1 MNATLL
7 QGCAIATA
15 IMVVAWPNVAPVVK
29 KIRTWV
35 ATLGTSRQPEVAG
48 VTERDMH
55 TVLELAARLKAIGC
69 TDGVSLCQ
77 ELLDV
82 FLTSGKEKVTE

>member
-15 IMVVAWPNVAPVVK
+15 IIVVAWPYAAPVVK
-29 KIRTWV
+29 KARSWI
-35 ATLGTSRQPEVAG
+35 GTIGTGHKPEIVG

-55 TVLELAARLKAIGC
+55 VVLELAARLKAIGC

-82 FLTSGKEKVTE
+82 FLTSKVKE

>member
-15 IMVVAWPNVAPVVK
+15 IMFVAWPNVAPVVK
-29 KIRTWV
+29 KARAWI
-35 ATLGTSRQPEVAG
+35 ATLGTSRQPEIVG

-55 TVLELAARLKAIGC
+55 VVLELAARLKAIGC

-82 FLTSGKEKVTE
+82 FLTPAKAKEE

>member
-7 QGCAIATA
+7 QIGAAALAAFVIASPYA
-15 IMVVAWPNVAPVVK
+15 APVVQ
-29 KIRTWV
+29 KIRSWIGTI
-35 ATLGTSRQPEVAG
+35 GTSHQPKIAG
-48 VTERDMH
+48 VNERDMH
-55 TVLELAARLKAIGC
+55 VVLELAARLKAIGC

-82 FLTSGKEKVTE
+82 FLTSGKEKAAE

>member
-1 MNATLL
+1 MNATAL

-15 IMVVAWPNVAPVVK
+15 IMVVAWPYVAPVVK
-29 KIRTWV
+29 KARAWF
-35 ATLGTSRQPEVAG
+35 ASLGTNRQAEIVG

-82 FLTSGKEKVTE
+82 FLTAKVKE

>member
-7 QGCAIATA
+7 QGCAAA
-15 IMVVAWPNVAPVVK
+15 AAVAFLAAPYAAPMVQ
-29 KIRTWV
+29 KIRSWF
-35 ATLGTSRQPEVAG
+35 ATLGTSRQPEVVG

-82 FLTSGKEKVTE
+82 FLTPAKAKEE

>member
-1 MNATLL
+1 MNATPFQMCAFAAAGAFLL
-7 QGCAIATA
+7 APYCG
-15 IMVVAWPNVAPVVK
+15 PVVQK
-29 KIRTWV
+29 ARAWF
-35 ATLGTSRQPEVAG
+35 ASLGTNRQPEIVG

-82 FLTSGKEKVTE
+82 FLTTKVKE

>member
-1 MNATLL
+1 MNATVL
-7 QGCAIATA
+7 QVCAAAAAVAVIAA
-15 IMVVAWPNVAPVVK
+15 PYAAPVVK
-29 KIRTWV
+29 KARAWF
-35 ATLGTSRQPEVAG
+35 ASLGTNRQPEVVG

-82 FLTSGKEKVTE
+82 FLTAKVKE